1 VIEWVDTYFE
11 STGGSSPPSKY
22 NVLQSQNTLVP
33 AGFLHA
39 PDGLPNNHPGLD
51 QYFVPEETPY
61 GEFPIVYWDHLD
73 IHESYSQGEPL
84 PQGHPS
90 VMDLV

>member
-1 VIEWVDTYFE
+1 MFCNPKIL
-11 STGGSSPPSKY
+11 SS
-22 NVLQSQNTLVP
+22 LQ
-33 AGFLHA
+33 GFLYA

-61 GEFPIVYWDHLD
+61 GEFPIVYWDHPD

-90 VMDLV
+90 VMDLVRPSVSLSPSMFFDCMCFPVY